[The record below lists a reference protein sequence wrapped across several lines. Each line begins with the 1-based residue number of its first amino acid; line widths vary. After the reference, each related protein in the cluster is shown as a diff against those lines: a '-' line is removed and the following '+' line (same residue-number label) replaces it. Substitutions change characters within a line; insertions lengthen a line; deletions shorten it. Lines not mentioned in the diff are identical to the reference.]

1 MSQILIEDDVRID
14 QGLPLGTLWIGE
26 RWTEDERHEVMRE
39 KYPQECAAG
48 RMERRSE

>member
-1 MSQILIEDDVRID
+1 MNQIFIDDDVRIG
-14 QGLPLGTLWIGE
+14 QAIPLGTLWIGE
-26 RWTEDERHEVMRE
+26 RWTDDERREVMRE